1 MQLQHSQ
8 LKTDVWHPNYN
19 ASVKRN
25 RSILWGVKK
34 WQHMPNAGNKEKHD
48 LPFVAV
54 FAMGLFEQTFQSQRV
69 IFSTSC
75 ISCPVLGV
83 KSLCTLLVTIP
94 PPRPPSTGIVFISAS
109 SSDLTLSL
117 YMPSRSFSQS
127 HHPLQKKHQG
137 HSLGHADTCS
147 TRHAGLWLR
156 MLPRGTLCGSYGVP
170 LHVGSTR

>member
-94 PPRPPSTGIVFISAS
+94 PLAPHRLGLFLFLPPA
-109 SSDLTLSL
+109 LTW
-117 YMPSRSFSQS
+117 
-127 HHPLQKKHQG
+127 
-137 HSLGHADTCS
+137 HSLSICLLVPSAKATTLFRKNTKAIVWGMQTRAVQGMLDFDYVCS
-147 TRHAGLWLR
+147 REEPSVAAMVYPFT
-156 MLPRGTLCGSYGVP
+156 
-170 LHVGSTR
+170 

>member
-83 KSLCTLLVTIP
+83 KSLCTLLVTTP
-94 PPRPPSTGIVFISAS
+94 APHHWDCFYFCLQLWLDT
-109 SSDLTLSL
+109 L